1 MKKILSFLVVL
12 IIVFGGV
19 SAVGF
24 TLSKK
29 GISKHPSIYFSNPII
44 KTKEKYISI
53 NLPETTTFTWE
64 TGMPMLPVYTKVY
77 TFSFGTIIENV
88 KVTFSDTHEQKI
100 SKLIRPVPESHI
112 VSIYA
117 SHEIEERETE
127 VDYSDIDIYPEQQ
140 FNYRT
145 GVGLKNLKHVTILS
159 VHLYPIQYN
168 PQENKIYYS
177 KSATIDVTYTPP
189 KNIINF
195 QDVYDFLIITPAEFK
210 SALQPLVDLKNQNEI
225 DTFLVTLDDVYEGT
239 YFPVQGIDNQEKI
252 KYFIKNA
259 IEQWNIHYL
268 LLVGSGIVGE
278 EKFPVRYSWIPDPPY
293 ESDFPSVLYYADIYK
308 EGGIFADWDY
318 NNNSVY
324 GEYPFDTPDV
334 DIYPDVC
341 LGFLPCSKVREVETI
356 VKKITNYK
364 TYNKMTYKILQIG
377 GDTTPEDNE
386 GIYEGEFA
394 NERVLEKLPKYNTTR
409 LWASENNISKQKIA
423 DGFKY
428 GVDFVD
434 FSGHGG
440 STTWGTHPPNKE
452 TWVPRAT
459 FRSPSKFFLNID
471 FDLYLIYNNKK
482 LPVVVYNACSNNKW
496 TESKQC
502 LGYKTIS
509 QINGGGIAAYG
520 ASCIIYTLDGSHQ
533 CDKRWGWCE
542 VQTFKG
548 LYNEKILGIVWNNV
562 ITDYVDNF
570 SSLQWDRKDQKTV
583 LGYSMFGDPTL
594 VIEDGEKPRYI
605 PKQRPFPTLEWF
617 LNLFPRLLKILGQ
630 ILA

>member
-1 MKKILSFLVVL
+1 MKKILPFLVVL
-12 IIVFGGV
+12 IIIFGGI
-19 SAVGF
+19 SAVGL
-24 TLSKK
+24 TLSNK
-29 GISKHPSIYFSNPII
+29 GITKHASIYFSNPII
-44 KTKEKYISI
+44 QTKERYISI

-77 TFSFGTIIENV
+77 TFSFGTIIDNV
-88 KVTFSDTHEQKI
+88 KVTFSDTYEQKI

-117 SHEIEERETE
+117 SHEVEEYETE
-127 VDYSDIDIYPEQQ
+127 VNYSDIDIYPEQQ

-177 KSATIDVTYTPP
+177 KGATIEVTYAPP

-195 QDVYDFLIITPAEFK
+195 QDVYDFLIITPTEFE
-210 SALQPLVDLKNQNEI
+210 SALQPLVDLKNQDEM
-225 DTFLVTLDDVYEGT
+225 DTFMVTLDDVYEGT
-239 YFPVQGIDNQEKI
+239 YFPVLGIDNQEKI

-259 IEQWNIHYL
+259 IEHWNIHYL
-268 LLVGSGIVGE
+268 LLVGSGIEGE
-278 EKFPVRYSWIPDPPY
+278 EKFPVRYIWIPDPPY

-308 EGGIFADWDY
+308 EGGTFSDWDY

-324 GEYPFDTPDV
+324 GEYPYDTPDV

-341 LGFLPCSKVREVETI
+341 IGFLPCTKIREVKTI

-364 TYNKMTYKILQIG
+364 IHNKMTYKILQIG
-377 GDTTPEDNE
+377 GDTNPQDND

-394 NERVLEKLPKYNTTR
+394 NECVLEKLPGYNTTR
-409 LWASENNISKQKIA
+409 LWASENNITKQKIA
-423 DGFKY
+423 DGYKY

-440 STTWGTHPPNKE
+440 SITWGTHPPYKE

-482 LPVVVYNACSNNKW
+482 LPVVVYNACSNSKW

-502 LGYKTIS
+502 LGYTTIS

-520 ASCIIYTLDGSHQ
+520 ASGIIYDLDGSYQ
-533 CDKRWGWCE
+533 CTRRWGWCE
-542 VQTFKG
+542 VQTFEG

-570 SSLQWDRKDQKTV
+570 SSLQWNRKDQKTV

-594 VIEDGEKPRYI
+594 TIEDGEEPRYI
-605 PKQRPFPTLEWF
+605 PKQRLFPAIEWF
-617 LNLFPRLLKILGQ
+617 LDLFPRLSKIFEQ